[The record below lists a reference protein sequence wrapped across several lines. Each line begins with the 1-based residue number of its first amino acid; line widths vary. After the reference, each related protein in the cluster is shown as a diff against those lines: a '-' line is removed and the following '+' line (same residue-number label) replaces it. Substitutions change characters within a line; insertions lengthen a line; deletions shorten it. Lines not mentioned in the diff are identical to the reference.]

1 MKLELDSMGE
11 IFSMVADIASSGK
24 YYKDSE
30 KFKTKNFSIYKR
42 EDIAKHSVLRVCA
55 LNR

>member
-11 IFSMVADIASSGK
+11 IFSMVADIASTGK

-30 KFKTKNFSIYKR
+30 KFKTKNFFIYKR

-55 LNR
+55 